1 MIVFILL
8 IIAVAFV
15 VVASRRKGD
24 SGTGV
29 GDEQF
34 RTDTSFLIDVG
45 VHILKRDSEGGF
57 IKIYARKD
65 GEIGINL
72 SDTPL
77 LRHMNLLHCSMEKI
91 LAMHYNLDE
100 AVAEKFLSMTK
111 LYIEQE
117 DSNTAWIAFVHHYS
131 GKISENNCRAWVVQY
146 FHSKYPK
153 LKVEDNSKYLCVT
166 I

>member
-1 MIVFILL
+1 MTVFILL
-8 IIAVAFV
+8 IIAVVFV
-15 VVASRRKGD
+15 VVAFKEKRD
-24 SGTGV
+24 SGTEA

-91 LAMHYNLDE
+91 LAMHYNLDK

-131 GKISENNCRAWVVQY
+131 GKISANDCKNWAIQY
-146 FHSKYPK
+146 FRRKYPE
-153 LKVEDNSKYLCVT
+153 LRVEDNSKYLSVT